1 MAGTMSGA
9 ASGGG
14 SDPVNGGAAGQDGGG
29 AVVTGSAVELGSVGA
44 SQGGQLMVL
53 CSFST

>member
-1 MAGTMSGA
+1 MAGTTSGA

-53 CSFST
+53 CSFWT